1 MWIYIYII
9 IFKEAEA
16 SIRALIEEIAQ
27 FLHFRTACNA
37 GMEQLY
43 SSFLG
48 SVTCE
53 NWLSWFIKVI

>member
-27 FLHFRTACNA
+27 FLHF
-37 GMEQLY
+37 EQHVMQEWSNY
-43 SSFLG
+43 IQAFW
-48 SVTCE
+48 V
-53 NWLSWFIKVI
+53 V